1 MPGNA
6 WWPRRGI
13 LTRSLHRCCCSV
25 STLVQLFATPMD
37 CSMPGFPVLPCPWPM
52 SPSLLRFMSTE
63 SVISNHLILCSFS
76 FCLQSFPASKS
87 FQKSQ
92 LFPSG
97 GQSIG
102 VSASIFPMNIFRVD
116 FL

>member
-1 MPGNA
+1 MPANA
-6 WWPRRGI
+6 QWPPRGI
-13 LTRSLHRCCCSV
+13 LTRSLHCCCRSV
-25 STLVQLFATPMD
+25 STLIQLFATPMD

-52 SPSLLRFMSTE
+52 SPSLLRFMSIE

-76 FCLQSFPASKS
+76 FCLQSFPASES

-92 LFPSG
+92 LFPLG

-102 VSASIFPMNIFRVD
+102 VSALVLPMNISRVD